1 MRLQTVLLVVGVG
14 VVAGASALLVRMIT
28 RYIDRPLAL
37 DSTSGHIVFHLEDGY
52 AQYPPLRLGL
62 EVPIA
67 GAGLLVVLVALA
79 IGAATYRAGSEKP

>member
-37 DSTSGHIVFHLEDGY
+37 DSTSGNIVFHLEDGY
-52 AQYPPLRLGL
+52 AQYAPLRLGL

-67 GAGLLVVLVALA
+67 GAGVLVVLLALA
-79 IGAATYRAGSEKP
+79 MGAATYRAGSKKP